1 MRESEHTWG
10 TFRHQGLGREST
22 RVPILTRLPERV
34 RVVEVGPRDG
44 LQNEPVHVASHKK
57 IAFIDA
63 LSRAGFRMIEATS
76 FVSPRAVPQM
86 ADAAEVVQ
94 GIDRTAD
101 ICYPVLVPNE
111 RGYDRALEAGCSAI
125 ALFTAASPEFS
136 KRNVNA
142 TIEET
147 FVRFAPI
154 ARRARQDDV
163 WIRGYVSTATDCPYK
178 GEVEPAAAVDVAE
191 RLFDLGCAE
200 VALADTIGHAT
211 PKRIG
216 ALLDQACV
224 RLPADRLALHLHD
237 TGGLAIANVMIGLD
251 YGITTFDAAAGG
263 LGGCPFAPG
272 APGNLATER
281 LLKLLHGLGIE
292 TGVDESRVIEAI
304 EELRSD
310 YPTLGCRDAA

>member
-1 MRESEHTWG
+1 
-10 TFRHQGLGREST
+10 
-22 RVPILTRLPERV
+22 
-34 RVVEVGPRDG
+34 VVEVGPRDG
-44 LQNEPVHVASHKK
+44 LQNETVYVASHKK

-63 LSRAGFRMIEATS
+63 LSNAGFSMIEATS
-76 FVSPRAVPQM
+76 FVSPKAVPQM
-86 ADAAEVVQ
+86 ADAAEVMQ
-94 GIDRTAD
+94 GIDRKAD

-111 RGYDRALEAGCSAI
+111 RGYDRARDAGCNAI

-136 KRNVNA
+136 NRNVNA
-142 TIEET
+142 TIDET
-147 FVRFAPI
+147 FGRFAPI
-154 ARRARQDDV
+154 ARRAREDGV
-163 WIRGYVSTATDCPYK
+163 WMRGYVSTATDCPYT

-200 VALADTIGHAT
+200 VALADTIGRAT

-216 ALLDQACV
+216 ALLDLACT
-224 RLPADRLALHLHD
+224 RFSAASLALHLHD

-292 TGVDESRVIEAI
+292 TGVDEARVTEAI
-304 EELRSD
+304 EKLRGD
-310 YPTLGCRDAA
+310 YPALGCRDAA